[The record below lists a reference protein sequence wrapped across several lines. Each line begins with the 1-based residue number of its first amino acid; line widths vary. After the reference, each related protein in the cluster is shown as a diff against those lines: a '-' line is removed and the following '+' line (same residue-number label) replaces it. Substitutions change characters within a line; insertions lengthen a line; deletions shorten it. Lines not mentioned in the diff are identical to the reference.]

1 MMHRMLSRRGG
12 FTLIEL
18 LIVIAIIGL
27 IAAMLIPNMLQT
39 MTKAKQKRT
48 MADER
53 LVGTAF
59 MAWLSDEASAAAAGA
74 ATFSLGDYQPRNI
87 ADVEA
92 QLIPLYI
99 QKIPTIDGFGY
110 SYEYRF
116 TTDVGEDQ
124 VMAIRSVGADGRA
137 DGESYTIG
145 GFRPTDFDRDI
156 VWADGFFVSWPAG
169 LDATRAGS

>member
-1 MMHRMLSRRGG
+1 MKLRIRSRRGG

-27 IAAMLIPNMLQT
+27 IASMIIPNMLQS
-39 MTKAKQKRT
+39 MTKAKQKRA

-74 ATFSLGDYQPRNI
+74 PTFSIGQYEQKSLSSVRDLLVPQ
-87 ADVEA
+87 
-92 QLIPLYI
+92 YI
-99 QKIPTIDGFGY
+99 QVIPVFDGFGS

-116 TTDVGEDQ
+116 TTDSGADQ
-124 VMAIRSVGADGRA
+124 VMAIRSFGVGGEA
-137 DGESYTIG
+137 DGETYTVG
-145 GFRPTDFDRDI
+145 SFTPTNFERDI
-156 VWADGFFVSWPAG
+156 IWADGFFVSWPGG
-169 LDATRAGS
+169 LGS

>member
-1 MMHRMLSRRGG
+1 MRHRLLARRRG

-27 IAAMLIPNMLQT
+27 IAAMIIPNMLQT
-39 MTKAKQKRT
+39 MTKAKQKRI

-74 ATFSLGDYQPRNI
+74 GTFSISNYNLKEVSEVG
-87 ADVEA
+87 E

-99 QKIPTIDGFGY
+99 QTVPTFDGFGN

-116 TTDVGEDQ
+116 TTDTGAQQ
-124 VMAIRSVGADGRA
+124 VMAIRSFGADGTP
-137 DGESYTIG
+137 DGNVYSVG

-156 VWADGFFVSWPAG
+156 IWADGFFISWPAG
-169 LDATRAGS
+169 LDGLQAGS